1 MSQLSTFYPNLITA
15 ADIGVGTASNV
26 TFASIQNTPIGSTT
40 PNTGVFS
47 GLTAPAYN
55 MTSGGAVVLGVSPTT
70 TALGAGAIN
79 IQANR
84 NAATQVA
91 SAQDGI
97 AIGNRATAS
106 AVNQSLAETIAIGFS
121 STASGNYSTCVGGRS
136 TATNTYACAF
146 GHEARA
152 GGSSGVIALGDRT
165 LVNGT
170 SSIAIGTQ
178 SVASGNYAIALGPT
192 CTAGSERSIMIGSFQ
207 SHSIPYGVGIHAVP
221 TVRAQ
226 FATLPFSAAY
236 WGGTTTD
243 ATANVELFL
252 DATSAN
258 RLTLTTNTAL
268 IADILIIGNSTAS
281 SKSYWASRRVAIRRD
296 TGNVALIGA
305 VEGTESGSTASTPWS
320 FTIDADTATQSLR
333 IRVTGEASTSITWR
347 ASAFYRLV

>member
-40 PNTGVFS
+40 PNTGVFTA
-47 GLTAPAYN
+47 LTAPAYN

-70 TALGAGAIN
+70 TAVGSGSIN
-79 IQANR
+79 IQPSR
-84 NAATQVA
+84 SVATQVA
-91 SAQDGI
+91 SNSESI
-97 AIGNRATAS
+97 AIGLNS
-106 AVNQSLAETIAIGFS
+106 Q
-121 STASGNYSTCVGGRS
+121 ASGLNSTCVGGRS
-136 TATNTYACAF
+136 TATNTYSTAL
-146 GHEARA
+146 GHDADA
-152 GGSSGVIALGDRT
+152 TQSGALALGDRT
-165 LVNGT
+165 L
-170 SSIAIGTQ
+170 SSTAGGIAIGSQASATNDRAVVVGEQ
-178 SVASGNYAIALGPT
+178 ASCAAQFGISVGAFVSTTGISAVSLNASSTL
-192 CTAGSERSIMIGSFQ
+192 
-207 SHSIPYGVGIHAVP
+207 
-221 TVRAQ
+221 RAQ
-226 FATLPFSAAY
+226 FSTLPFRAVY

-258 RLTLTTNTAL
+258 RLTLANNTAL
-268 IADILIIGNSTAS
+268 VADILIIGNSTAS
-281 SKSYWASRRVAIRRD
+281 SKSYWASRRVAIRKD

-320 FTIDADTATQSLR
+320 FTIDADTTNQALR